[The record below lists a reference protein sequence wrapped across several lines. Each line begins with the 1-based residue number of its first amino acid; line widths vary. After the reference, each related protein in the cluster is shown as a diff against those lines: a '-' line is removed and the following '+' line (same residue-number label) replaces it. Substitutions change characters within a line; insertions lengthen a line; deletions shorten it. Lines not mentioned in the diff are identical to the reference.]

1 MSPVF
6 KLPGTHGIKSLTI
19 PAIAYFI
26 NTLGIQ
32 TTERDRGKPTF
43 LYFGDFRTV
52 PELEILT
59 ILPDLTLNF
68 VTLIGRPQCNGRN
81 CWQASLSH
89 LSAEV

>member
-1 MSPVF
+1 MIFRS
-6 KLPGTHGIKSLTI
+6 
-19 PAIAYFI
+19 
-26 NTLGIQ
+26 
-32 TTERDRGKPTF
+32 
-43 LYFGDFRTV
+43 FGNETVTGLRVV